1 MILHY
6 PFREQRDVL
15 LIITIH
21 CCAALH
27 LGLPSFTLYLEAGRQ
42 RKLYIIQVVPIKVQL
57 FQCKFAEIA
66 SNNLGKK
73 GRKEFFFCLS
83 QSSFFFGNFL
93 QLQTVQKKVVKIEK

>member
-6 PFREQRDVL
+6 PFRELRDVL

-57 FQCKFAEIA
+57 FHCKFAEIA
-66 SNNLGKK
+66 SNNLGKQ
-73 GRKEFFFCLS
+73 GRKEFFFVFRN
-83 QSSFFFGNFL
+83 QVFFLGNFFA
-93 QLQTVQKKVVKIEK
+93 TANCAKKKL

>member
-66 SNNLGKK
+66 SNNLGKQ
-73 GRKEFFFCLS
+73 GRKEFFFVFRN
-83 QSSFFFGNFL
+83 QVFFWAIFL
-93 QLQTVQKKVVKIEK
+93 QLQNVQKKVVKIEK